1 MILEFTRFLL
11 TIKDAPKC
19 GFVELMIFLIKKE
32 TRISYIPSKYLYHRH
47 KTKQNILPL
56 QALANKEHSEDTEEE
71 DENENEDIEAI
82 LEEEFFEE
90 EEEEESEEEQEADA
104 IDRIQNEISEK
115 FDSET
120 EGLQGVQVLIP
131 LLILLNYMIA

>member
-11 TIKDAPKC
+11 TIKDASKC
-19 GFVELMIFLIKKE
+19 GFVELIIFLIKKD
-32 TRISYIPSKYLYHRH
+32 TRISYTPSKYLYRRH

-56 QALANKEHSEDTEEE
+56 QALANKEHSEATEEE

-90 EEEEESEEEQEADA
+90 EEEESEEEQEADA
-104 IDRIQNEISEK
+104 VDRIQNEISEK